1 MSSSFRS
8 EFFVWSLADRALL
21 THVITWDDSTQNLAW
36 SPDSRRLATGA
47 QDGRARIF
55 AADTGARLFT
65 VGERVPLTWPKIA
78 WSPDGHMLATTSER
92 DENAKIIYTTHIWSD
107 SGAPLAAVEGNLGG
121 WSPTNGR
128 LIVLPDRQLQQ
139 WQVGPAEP
147 PRLVSEELLLD
158 YGYDPSPTGELFA
171 QTRITR
177 DAAKSWLYWES
188 IVIRRVND
196 SGQVVELSQPG
207 MSFVRGLA
215 WSPDGRL
222 LAVSYDIDNERGS
235 YRHANLTVWS
245 TTTWQVVRSF
255 NNLDLPSESLS
266 WSPDSQWIAATAAP
280 SRSNLAL
287 YPLSDAQLIRE
298 IDTHPDKVESVAWSP
313 DGRWIASSE
322 SEGQVTI
329 WDAAALLPP
338 AE

>member
-1 MSSSFRS
+1 
-8 EFFVWSLADRALL
+8 
-21 THVITWDDSTQNLAW
+21 
-36 SPDSRRLATGA
+36 
-47 QDGRARIF
+47 
-55 AADTGARLFT
+55 
-65 VGERVPLTWPKIA
+65 
-78 WSPDGHMLATTSER
+78 
-92 DENAKIIYTTHIWSD
+92 
-107 SGAPLAAVEGNLGG
+107 
-121 WSPTNGR
+121 
-128 LIVLPDRQLQQ
+128 
-139 WQVGPAEP
+139 
-147 PRLVSEELLLD
+147 
-158 YGYDPSPTGELFA
+158 
-171 QTRITR
+171 
-177 DAAKSWLYWES
+177 
-188 IVIRRVND
+188 
-196 SGQVVELSQPG
+196 

-298 IDTHPDKVESVAWSP
+298 IDTHLDKVESVAWSP

-329 WDAAALLPP
+329 WDAAALLP
-338 AE
+338 